1 MRVRSLIEIFVCF
14 ASEDEKLYKGLE
26 RQLQAASRHRSIV
39 WYSNEMSAGTD
50 WKAESEAHLQTAHI
64 ILLLVSPAFMA
75 SDYHYLVQMKQ
86 AMDRHKQ
93 GEAIVI
99 PIILRPTDWQSAPFG
114 KLKALPADAVPIT
127 DGRWRTQDEAFFDV
141 VKGVLEVM
149 KALDMKINETKKR
162 KGFST
167 SDMLYKTTSSHEK
180 LPWRMLLCPSCIEE
194 FYPNECDI
202 VSALDRRLIEPGKTG
217 RLEKRGKPK
226 PLMSPEYREL
236 QACRECP
243 RCGYLL
249 PYNIELVDDNIS
261 IAVIGEIAS
270 GKSVYLAS
278 LLHHMKEQW
287 VNSSSLIHMKC
298 LTKDIEEYFNHE
310 YLIPIFGEN
319 RVVSATPFQ
328 NATEMHPLIY
338 ELTSRAVSKNQ
349 EKRVNLIFYDGSG
362 EDYALQ
368 NRMEQFARYVLRAS
382 AIIFLVDP
390 ASIPE
395 MSSRLPDHLQYPGG
409 TATESTAYH
418 FLTST
423 IELLEE
429 YYPSALSSIPLAVML
444 SKSDLLNYVY
454 GPKVPPFK

>member
-1 MRVRSLIEIFVCF
+1 
-14 ASEDEKLYKGLE
+14 
-26 RQLQAASRHRSIV
+26 
-39 WYSNEMSAGTD
+39 
-50 WKAESEAHLQTAHI
+50 
-64 ILLLVSPAFMA
+64 
-75 SDYHYLVQMKQ
+75 
-86 AMDRHKQ
+86 
-93 GEAIVI
+93 
-99 PIILRPTDWQSAPFG
+99 
-114 KLKALPADAVPIT
+114 
-127 DGRWRTQDEAFFDV
+127 
-141 VKGVLEVM
+141 
-149 KALDMKINETKKR
+149 
-162 KGFST
+162 
-167 SDMLYKTTSSHEK
+167 
-180 LPWRMLLCPSCIEE
+180 
-194 FYPNECDI
+194 
-202 VSALDRRLIEPGKTG
+202 
-217 RLEKRGKPK
+217 
-226 PLMSPEYREL
+226 
-236 QACRECP
+236 
-243 RCGYLL
+243 
-249 PYNIELVDDNIS
+249 
-261 IAVIGEIAS
+261 
-270 GKSVYLAS
+270 
-278 LLHHMKEQW
+278 
-287 VNSSSLIHMKC
+287 MKC

-444 SKSDLLNYVY
+444 
-454 GPKVPPFK
+454 